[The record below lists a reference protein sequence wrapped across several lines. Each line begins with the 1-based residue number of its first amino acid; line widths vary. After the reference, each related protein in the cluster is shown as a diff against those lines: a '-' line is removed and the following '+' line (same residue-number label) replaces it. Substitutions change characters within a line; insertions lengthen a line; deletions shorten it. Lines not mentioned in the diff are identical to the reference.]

1 MLAVSWIEQER
12 IGRAGENDRSE
23 GENEQRNE
31 QENEQ
36 GIEQE
41 LLGEGVD

>member
-1 MLAVSWIEQER
+1 MRVRMILV
-12 IGRAGENDRSE
+12 E
-23 GENEQRNE
+23 GENEQRNEQENEQGNE